1 MLVKRYEP
9 FNDIRRSF
17 DLVNQIIN
25 SVEKSVE
32 TPPAGNIVDFIPKVN
47 TREGDDAYYIEVELP
62 GIKKEE
68 VDVKVDG
75 NILTISGE
83 RKLRDEVK
91 EEDYHKIESKYG
103 IFSRSFTLP
112 EKVDVEKI
120 HAKSEDGIV
129 EIVIP
134 KLTIDTS
141 SKKIEIK

>member
-1 MLVKRYEP
+1 MLVRRYEP

-25 SVEKSVE
+25 SVEKRVE
-32 TPPAGNIVDFIPKVN
+32 ESSTLVDFIPKVN
-47 TREGDDAYYIEVELP
+47 TREGENAYHIEVELP
-62 GIKKEE
+62 GVKKED

-83 RKLRDEVK
+83 RKVRDEVK

-103 IFSRSFTLP
+103 VFSRSFTLP
-112 EKVDVEKI
+112 EKVDVEHI
-120 HAKSEDGIV
+120 HAESENGII

-141 SKKIEIK
+141 SRKIEIK

>member
-25 SVEKSVE
+25 SVEKRAE
-32 TPPAGNIVDFIPKVN
+32 TTSDMIDFIPKVN
-47 TREGDDAYYIEVELP
+47 TREGEAAYHIEVELP
-62 GIKKEE
+62 GIKKED

-75 NILTISGE
+75 NVLTISGE
-83 RKLRDEVK
+83 RKLKDEVK
-91 EEDYHKIESKYG
+91 EEDYHKVESRYG
-103 IFSRSFTLP
+103 AFSRSFTLP
-112 EKVDVEKI
+112 QKVDVENI
-120 HAKSEDGIV
+120 HAQSDNGIV
-129 EIVIP
+129 EVVIP

>member
-25 SVEKSVE
+25 SVERRAE
-32 TPPAGNIVDFIPKVN
+32 TSSNIVDFIPKVN
-47 TREGDDAYYIEVELP
+47 TREGKNAYHIEVELP

-75 NILTISGE
+75 NVLTISGE
-83 RKLRDEVK
+83 RTLRDEVK
-91 EEDYHKIESKYG
+91 EEDYHKVESRYG
-103 IFSRSFTLP
+103 VFSRSFTLP
-112 EKVDVEKI
+112 EKVDVEHI
-120 HAKSEDGIV
+120 HAESENGIV
-129 EIVIP
+129 EIIIP

-141 SKKIEIK
+141 SRKIEIK